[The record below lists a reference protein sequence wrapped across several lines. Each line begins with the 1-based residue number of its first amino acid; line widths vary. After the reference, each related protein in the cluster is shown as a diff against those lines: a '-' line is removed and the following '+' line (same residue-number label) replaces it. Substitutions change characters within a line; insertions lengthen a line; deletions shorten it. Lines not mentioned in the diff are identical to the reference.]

1 MERRM
6 NKFAPPLTPL
16 SFPIVLLVILLAT
29 VIFSSASASECFE
42 HDSGSVDN
50 KVTKNKNENENENEN
65 ENKNKS
71 ESKRDIAQVIKC
83 LTEELESF
91 EKINQDL
98 RVKVY
103 ELEQTVFEGFDS
115 NFSEQPE
122 QIIPTFKQA
131 ETNLPLAKIS
141 SKINKIAAGKISDS
155 TEAIK
160 VFKDSSQ

>member
-50 KVTKNKNENENENEN
+50 KIAKNKNENEN

-71 ESKRDIAQVIKC
+71 ESKKDIAQVIKC

-115 NFSEQPE
+115 NFSEQPEQPE